1 MIPIPEEEG
10 FYVYLLECRDHTFY
24 CGWTNQLKKRLA
36 AHNEGRGAKYTKGRG
51 PCQFVY
57 VEDVKTKSEALRREY
72 EIKQLSRQEKMNLIQ
87 KS

>member
-1 MIPIPEEEG
+1 MEIPKEKGYYI
-10 FYVYLLECRDHTFY
+10 YILQCADDTYY
-24 CGWTNQLKKRLA
+24 CGWTTDLYKRLA
-36 AHNEGRGAKYTKGRG
+36 AHNSGKGAKYTKGRG